1 MSYSE
6 KVVKLWHV
14 HIGDYPTVI
23 RHLSFKEHQ
32 MTEKFAQDNV
42 KLQRI
47 ESTLHNISIL
57 KAIQY

>member
-14 HIGDYPTVI
+14 HVEDYHTVI
-23 RHLSFKEHQ
+23 RHLSFEEHK
-32 MTEKFAQDNV
+32 MTERFAQNNV
-42 KLQRI
+42 KLQRT